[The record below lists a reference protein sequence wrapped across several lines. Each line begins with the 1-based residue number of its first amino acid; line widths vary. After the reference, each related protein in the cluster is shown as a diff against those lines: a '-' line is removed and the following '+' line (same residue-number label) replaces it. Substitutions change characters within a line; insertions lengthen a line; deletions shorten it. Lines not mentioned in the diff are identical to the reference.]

1 MWENIKVILF
11 WIMIIAGTG
20 IFIFIFISIARFNPV
35 EEFNS
40 HANKIEWQILLNNCE
55 KMGH

>member
-11 WIMIIAGTG
+11 WIMIIVGTG
-20 IFIFIFISIARFNPV
+20 LFIFIFVSIARFNPV

-40 HANKIEWQILLNNCE
+40 HANKIEW
-55 KMGH
+55 